1 MPITPAN
8 VAEVEDLFQGIIKGE
23 LQLNPVILGHKK
35 LMKGATKAIANAK
48 STNTKLIAAKE
59 TQKR

>member
-1 MPITPAN
+1 VPITPAN

-23 LQLNPVILGHKK
+23 LQLNPVILANKK

-48 STNTKLIAAKE
+48 I
-59 TQKR
+59 